1 MRRTSRRSPNTILID
16 ERRLDGAQNKIV
28 RALRDHVRT
37 VLFFTP
43 WLSIPLAL
51 LGIALVVLT
60 PVAVL
65 VPWGWLAIVVAICGA
80 GGLALWLRPRYQ
92 LSILDSSPLG
102 VFYWLQRR

>member
-1 MRRTSRRSPNTILID
+1 MRT
-16 ERRLDGAQNKIV
+16 
-28 RALRDHVRT
+28 LRDQARM

-51 LGIALVVLT
+51 LGLALVVLT

-65 VPWGWLAIVVAICGA
+65 VPWGWLSILIAIGGA
-80 GGLALWLRPRYQ
+80 GALAWWLRPRYR

>member
-1 MRRTSRRSPNTILID
+1 MRT
-16 ERRLDGAQNKIV
+16 
-28 RALRDHVRT
+28 LRDHARM

-51 LGIALVVLT
+51 LGLALVVLT

-65 VPWGWLAIVVAICGA
+65 VPWGWLTILVAIGGA
-80 GGLALWLRPRYQ
+80 GALALWLRPRYR